1 MKKQM
6 IVTAVMSLVIT
17 LAGCGAAN
25 GSDNANNGSVTKKT
39 SAADAA
45 SAQEET
51 VSQEENKG
59 EDNSED
65 KKTAED
71 KSDDK
76 AKEKK
81 SADEK
86 TQGKKAA
93 SSEVSA
99 IVGEWREFR
108 GSETRFLNV
117 YSDASFEVK
126 SDTGSIITSGNITT
140 ETVDGIVKYSL
151 NDRER
156 GLWYVPFITYSIDGV
171 DHLQTEEN
179 SAYEA
184 VVFIRDTGD
193 SGSDP
198 SLSSE
203 LSPILGTWYDE
214 DNAAGRTI
222 T

>member
-1 MKKQM
+1 M
-6 IVTAVMSLVIT
+6 
-17 LAGCGAAN
+17 
-25 GSDNANNGSVTKKT
+25 
-39 SAADAA
+39 
-45 SAQEET
+45 
-51 VSQEENKG
+51 
-59 EDNSED
+59 
-65 KKTAED
+65 
-71 KSDDK
+71 
-76 AKEKK
+76 
-81 SADEK
+81 
-86 TQGKKAA
+86 
-93 SSEVSA
+93 
-99 IVGEWREFR
+99 
-108 GSETRFLNV
+108 